1 MINIPVFVIH
11 TILNINILLNFLLF
25 FSIQIKKLSDPASDG
40 SREVVY
46 VVNDA
51 GEPVKGA
58 QAAKTIAQVPEKEMK
73 KILGVK
79 VRLQR

>member
-1 MINIPVFVIH
+1 M
-11 TILNINILLNFLLF
+11 
-25 FSIQIKKLSDPASDG
+25 SDPASDG

-79 VRLQR
+79 VRLKMDDNLFHTINKLFQ